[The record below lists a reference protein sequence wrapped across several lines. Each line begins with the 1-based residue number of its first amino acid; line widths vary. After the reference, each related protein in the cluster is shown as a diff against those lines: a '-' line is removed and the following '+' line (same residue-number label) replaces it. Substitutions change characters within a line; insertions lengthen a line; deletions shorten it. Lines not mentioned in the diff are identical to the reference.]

1 MDPIDPRDFGRLEG
15 RFDAVES
22 KVQCLGVKVDE
33 GFKDIQEALQDMRD
47 TLAQAKG
54 GGKVMQWL
62 MGGGAGAVVAWFA
75 QHLGTGT
82 PK

>member
-1 MDPIDPRDFGRLEG
+1 MDPIDPRDFGNLEG
-15 RFDAVES
+15 RFDALRDQVTR
-22 KVQCLGVKVDE
+22 LDHKVDR
-33 GFKDIQEALQDMRD
+33 GLSDVQQALRDMEQ
-47 TLAQAKG
+47 TIAQAKG

-75 QHLGTGT
+75 QQFGGT